1 DFQARFEAASPMFQ
15 LAAAVAEYAEILRQS
30 YWSKESRMS
39 DVQALVRRLTDDLP
53 QDEQVNDFL
62 DLVNR
67 AAALQR

>member
-1 DFQARFEAASPMFQ
+1 
-15 LAAAVAEYAEILRQS
+15 
-30 YWSKESRMS
+30 MS